1 MARGYF
7 ITHPDVIIDPEK
19 PIERWGLSARGRERM
34 RALLEQPW
42 LRRVGCVLSS
52 SEQKALDGAEILVA
66 ALAVPQRIVRE
77 LGEYDRS
84 STGLLPQAAFWPLVD
99 QFFAQPEQSIRGWE
113 RAVDAQARVLA
124 AVRGAVKS
132 WQETAPSSERPDL
145 AFVAHGAVGAL
156 LLAALSGA
164 PISRELDQPRPPP
177 GSVPGSGGGNYF
189 SFSLPELTLQHA
201 WRAVDGDSLDGDIV
215 NGREVN
221 GREVDG

>member
-7 ITHPDVIIDPEK
+7 ITHPDVIIDPGK

-34 RALLEQPW
+34 RALLAQPW

-66 ALAVPQRIVRE
+66 ALGVPQRIVHE

-84 STGLLPQAAFWPLVD
+84 STGLLPQEEFWPLVQ
-99 QFFAQPEQSIRGWE
+99 QFFERPEQSIRGWE
-113 RAVDAQARVLA
+113 RAVDAQARVLG
-124 AVRGAVKS
+124 AVRGAVEV
-132 WQETAPSSERPDL
+132 WQRSERSAERPDL

-164 PISRELDQPRPPP
+164 GISLAFDQPRAP
-177 GSVPGSGGGNYF
+177 GGSAPGSGGGNYF
-189 SFSLPELTLQHA
+189 SFSLPELRLEQGWLPIDPH
-201 WRAVDGDSLDGDIV
+201 
-215 NGREVN
+215 
-221 GREVDG
+221 